1 MKTSKTS
8 PSFAKKNVLV
18 VGLGRS
24 GVAACELLRK
34 YGCAIT
40 ATDVREQSMLAGDAR
55 NLQEEGVK
63 LSVGGHDLTLLKGK
77 DLVVLSPGVPRSI
90 LLVQEALKTG
100 VPVLSEIEI
109 AFEVALAPILA
120 VTGTNGKS
128 TVVTLLGKIFSGAGL
143 EVAVA
148 GNIGLAL
155 SAVVEDV
162 PPQGII
168 VAEIS
173 SFQLE
178 SIDKF
183 HPKVAVLLNITPD
196 HLDRYDGLESY
207 VEAKARVFSNLTSS
221 DFAVFNADDSLQLSL
236 VTPLT
241 AKLLSFSFRER
252 RVNEGAFIRGGAFWL
267 RTAGEESQVTRE
279 NDVALRGPHNFS
291 NILASICAAS
301 ALGMKAEQMKRS
313 IEEFKGLEHRLE
325 EVADI
330 DGVSFI
336 NDSKATNVDSLKYSL
351 LSFSNPIV
359 LIAGG
364 RDKGGNFSALRQLAT
379 DRVKE
384 LVLIGEASKKIAA
397 SWPGIRAHLAQSMLE
412 AVETAYRLARPRDVV
427 LLAPG
432 CASFDM
438 FKDFE
443 DRGRAFKNAVLSLV
457 RGCADPEGGAN
468 AKAAAAA
475 KGGSAAKGCATA
487 KRDTAAR
494 GKHDA

>member
-1 MKTSKTS
+1 MKTSNTH
-8 PSFAKKNVLV
+8 PSFAKKNILV

-24 GVAACELLRK
+24 GIAACELLRK
-34 YGCAIT
+34 YECAIT
-40 ATDVREQSMLAGDAR
+40 ATDAREQSMLTTEAR

-63 LSVGGHDLTLLKGK
+63 LSVGGHDLTLIKGK

-90 LLVQEALKTG
+90 ALIQEALKAG

-109 AFEVALAPILA
+109 AFEVARAPILA

-128 TVVTLLGKIFSGAGL
+128 TVVTLLGKILSSSGL
-143 EVAVA
+143 EAAVA

-162 PPQGII
+162 PSEGVI

-183 HPKVAVLLNITPD
+183 HPRVAVLLNITHD
-196 HLDRYDGLESY
+196 HLDRYDGLSSY
-207 VEAKARVFSNLTSS
+207 IEAKARIFSNLTSS
-221 DFAVFNADDSLQLSL
+221 DSAIFNADDPLQAPFMAS
-236 VTPLT
+236 V
-241 AKLLSFSFRER
+241 AARRLSFSFRER
-252 RVNEGAFIRGGAFWL
+252 RVKEGAFARGGAFWL
-267 RTAGEESQVTRE
+267 KSSGQESEVTTE
-279 NDVALRGPHNFS
+279 NAVRLRGPHNFW
-291 NILASICAAS
+291 NILACICAAS
-301 ALGMKAEQMKRS
+301 AFGVTAEQMKRP
-313 IEEFKGLEHRLE
+313 IEEFGGLEHRLE
-325 EVADI
+325 DVAEI
-330 DGVSFI
+330 DGVSFV

-351 LSFSNPIV
+351 LSFSTPIV

-364 RDKGGNFSALRQLAT
+364 RDKGGNFSALRHLARE
-379 DRVKE
+379 RVKE

-397 SWPGIRAHLAQSMLE
+397 SWPGTPAHFAQSMPE
-412 AVETAYRLARPRDVV
+412 AVEVAFGLASPHDIV

-443 DRGRAFKNAVLSLV
+443 DRGRAFKSAVLSLV
-457 RGCADPEGGAN
+457 RG
-468 AKAAAAA
+468 
-475 KGGSAAKGCATA
+475 SATA
-487 KRDTAAR
+487 KGNATEREKGNA
-494 GKHDA
+494 

>member
-1 MKTSKTS
+1 MSKTSKTS
-8 PSFAKKNVLV
+8 PSFFKKNVLV

-24 GVAACELLRK
+24 GIAACVLLRK

-40 ATDVREQSMLAGDAR
+40 ATDVREQSALTTDVR
-55 NLQEEGVK
+55 NLQDEGVK
-63 LSVGGHDLTLLKGK
+63 LSLGGHDPALIKGK

-90 LLVQEALKTG
+90 ALIQEALKAG
-100 VPVLSEIEI
+100 LPVLSEIEI
-109 AFEVALAPILA
+109 ASEVARAPILA

-128 TVVTLLGKIFSGAGL
+128 TVVTLLGTILSSAGL

-148 GNIGLAL
+148 GNIGVAL

-162 PPQGII
+162 PSEGVI

-178 SIDKF
+178 SIAKF

-196 HLDRYDGLESY
+196 HLDRYDRLGSY
-207 VEAKARVFSNLTSS
+207 IEAKARLFSNLKPS
-221 DFAVFNADDSLQLSL
+221 DFAVYNADDPFVPPL

-241 AKLLSFSFRER
+241 AGLLSFSFRER
-252 RVNEGAFIRGGAFWL
+252 RVKDGAFVRGGAFWL
-267 RTAGEESQVTRE
+267 RRSGEEFEVTRE
-279 NDVALRGPHNFS
+279 NNVALRGPHNFS

-301 ALGMKAEQMKRS
+301 ALGLTAEQMKRPL
-313 IEEFKGLEHRLE
+313 EQFKGLEHRLE
-325 EVADI
+325 EVAEI
-330 DGVSFI
+330 DGVSFV

-351 LSFSNPIV
+351 LSFDNPIV

-364 RDKGGNFSALRQLAT
+364 RDKGGNFSTLKQLVAE
-379 DRVKE
+379 RVKE
-384 LVLIGEASKKIAA
+384 LVLVGEASQKISS
-397 SWPGIRAHLAQSMLE
+397 SWSGTRAHLAQSMAE
-412 AVETAYRLARPRDVV
+412 AVETAFKLAAPRDVV

-457 RGCADPEGGAN
+457 RGSAETRGDNTASAD
-468 AKAAAAA
+468 
-475 KGGSAAKGCATA
+475 ATA
-487 KRDTAAR
+487 KRDGGAK
-494 GKHDA
+494 GKPDA

>member
-1 MKTSKTS
+1 MKTSKTL
-8 PSFAKKNVLV
+8 PSFAKKNILV

-24 GVAACELLRK
+24 GIAACELLRK
-34 YGCAIT
+34 YECAIT
-40 ATDVREQSMLAGDAR
+40 ATDAREQSALTSEAR

-63 LSVGGHDLTLLKGK
+63 LSVGGHDLSLIKGR

-90 LLVQEALKTG
+90 ALIQEALKAG

-109 AFEVALAPILA
+109 AFEVARAPIVA

-128 TVVTLLGKIFSGAGL
+128 TVVTLLGKIFSCAGL

-162 PPQGII
+162 PSDGII

-183 HPKVAVLLNITPD
+183 HPRVAVLLNITHD
-196 HLDRYDGLESY
+196 HLDRYDGLNSY
-207 VEAKARVFSNLTSS
+207 VEAKARIFSNLTSS
-221 DFAVFNADDSLQLSL
+221 DSAIFNADDPLEPPLVASL
-236 VTPLT
+236 
-241 AKLLSFSFRER
+241 AARLLSFSFRER
-252 RVNEGAFIRGGAFWL
+252 KVKEGAFVRGGAFWL
-267 RTAGEESQVTRE
+267 KSSGRESEVARE
-279 NDVALRGPHNFS
+279 NDVGLRGPHNFW
-291 NILASICAAS
+291 NILACICAAS
-301 ALGMKAEQMKRS
+301 AFGLTAEQMRRP
-313 IEEFKGLEHRLE
+313 IEEFRGLEHRLE
-325 EVADI
+325 DVAEI
-330 DGVSFI
+330 DGVSFV
-336 NDSKATNVDSLKYSL
+336 NDSKATNIDSLKYSL

-364 RDKGGNFSALRQLAT
+364 RDKGGNFSALRSLAKE
-379 DRVKE
+379 RVKE
-384 LVLIGEASKKIAA
+384 LVLIGEASRKIAA
-397 SWPGIRAHLAQSMLE
+397 SWPGVTAHFAKSMPE
-412 AVETAYRLARPRDVV
+412 AVEVAFGLASAHDIV

-443 DRGRAFKNAVLSLV
+443 DRGHAFKNAVLSLV
-457 RGCADPEGGAN
+457 RGG
-468 AKAAAAA
+468 
-475 KGGSAAKGCATA
+475 ATA
-487 KRDTAAR
+487 KGDATVR
-494 GKHDA
+494 GKRNA